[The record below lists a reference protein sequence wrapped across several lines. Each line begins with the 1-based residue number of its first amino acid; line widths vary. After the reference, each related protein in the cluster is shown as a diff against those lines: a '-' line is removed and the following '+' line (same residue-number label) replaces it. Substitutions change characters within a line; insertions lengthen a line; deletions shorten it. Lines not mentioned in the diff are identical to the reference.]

1 MKQKPNKDNL
11 YTAHRMWVAIGLTIF
26 GIALLGLSLFI
37 PPQGEIH
44 PSVLA
49 ASGEVFTF
57 SGALF
62 GIKLNFDRRM
72 REYDIELERMRM
84 ERMRAND
91 NDSDLD

>member
-1 MKQKPNKDNL
+1 MKDKNPKQSNF
-11 YTAHRMWVAIGLTIF
+11 YTAHRMWVAIGLTIV
-26 GIALLGLSLFI
+26 GVALLVISLYI

-57 SGALF
+57 GGALF

-72 REYDIELERMRM
+72 REYDIEM
-84 ERMRAND
+84 ERLRRE
-91 NDSDLD
+91 SRELEE